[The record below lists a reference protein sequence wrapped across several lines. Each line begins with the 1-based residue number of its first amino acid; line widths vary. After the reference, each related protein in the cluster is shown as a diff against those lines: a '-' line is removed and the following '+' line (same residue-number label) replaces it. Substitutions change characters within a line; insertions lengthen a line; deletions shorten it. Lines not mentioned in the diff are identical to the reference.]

1 MERGNWPPE
10 PEKAGTEGVET
21 EDALGQRPVDAGDG
35 QGEGTPAGARPGRR
49 RRLGI
54 AVAAVACGLGV
65 AAAVALTQGSPSPD
79 PVAEA
84 PAAQT
89 EQAEDAT
96 EADLTGDDVA
106 SIAETSLEYAGTDVS
121 AGEGAD
127 VEVVADA
134 GHVMVTQRSDDGAE
148 ARVEA
153 AAKRSAALMSALSGR
168 TVCGEKVAD
177 VTWVM
182 ADADGTARVAVRN
195 TPGSA
200 ATAAVADPSS
210 DASVEAAV
218 EGSDGW
224 AMDDDTYQGL
234 GGDPVVA
241 QSGGTTPTSPDG
253 TEVVAPGDA
262 VGTDGAGDAEGAAGD
277 GAEASDGATAPSG
290 GDSSAGGPSSGS
302 PSSGSASSTQPSS
315 GGSSSG
321 STSSSQTS
329 SGSSSSGSQQSHT
342 HDWQPVYESVW
353 VQDSAAWDEPTYS
366 TVTKIRC
373 SACGELFDSV
383 LEWSDHD
390 IAVHNVTSSYSSVP
404 SKVQTGTTHHDATG
418 HYEQKVVGYRCS
430 TCGATK

>member
-35 QGEGTPAGARPGRR
+35 QGEGTPAGARPGRC

-200 ATAAVADPSS
+200 ATAAAADPSS

-218 EGSDGW
+218 EGSDSW

-241 QSGGTTPTSPDG
+241 QSGGTAPTSPDG

-262 VGTDGAGDAEGAAGD
+262 DRTDGAGDAESAGD
-277 GAEASDGATAPSG
+277 GEAEASDGATAPSG
-290 GDSSAGGPSSGS
+290 GDSSAGDAQSG
-302 PSSGSASSTQPSS
+302 GPSS

-321 STSSSQTS
+321 STSSGQTS
-329 SGSSSSGSQQSHT
+329 SGISSSGSQQSHA

-353 VQDSAAWDEPTYS
+353 VQDSAAWDEPVYS

-373 SACGELFDSV
+373 SQCGELFDS
-383 LEWSDHD
+383 LDELFAHGD
-390 IAVHNVTSSYSSVP
+390 AVHPDFCSYSSVAV
-404 SKVQTGTTHHDATG
+404 KVQTGTKHHDATG
-418 HYEQKVVGYRCS
+418 HYEQRVTGYRCAA
-430 TCGATK
+430 CGATK

>member
-35 QGEGTPAGARPGRR
+35 QGEGTPAGARPGRC

-153 AAKRSAALMSALSGR
+153 AAKRSAALMSALSGK

-200 ATAAVADPSS
+200 ATAAAADPSS

-218 EGSDGW
+218 EGSDSW

-241 QSGGTTPTSPDG
+241 QSGGTAPTSPDG

-262 VGTDGAGDAEGAAGD
+262 DRTDGAGDAESAGD
-277 GAEASDGATAPSG
+277 GEAEASDGATAPSG
-290 GDSSAGGPSSGS
+290 GDSSAGDAQSG
-302 PSSGSASSTQPSS
+302 GPSS

-321 STSSSQTS
+321 STSSGQTS
-329 SGSSSSGSQQSHT
+329 SGISSSGSQQSHA

-353 VQDSAAWDEPTYS
+353 VQDSAAWDEPVYS

-373 SACGELFDSV
+373 SQCGELFDS
-383 LEWSDHD
+383 LDELFAHGD
-390 IAVHNVTSSYSSVP
+390 AVHPDFCSYSSVAV
-404 SKVQTGTTHHDATG
+404 KVQTGTKHHDATG
-418 HYEQKVVGYRCS
+418 HYEQRVVGYRCS

>member
-1 MERGNWPPE
+1 MLMERGNWPPE

-35 QGEGTPAGARPGRR
+35 QGEGTPAGARPGRC

-200 ATAAVADPSS
+200 ATAAAADPSS

-218 EGSDGW
+218 EGSDSW

-241 QSGGTTPTSPDG
+241 QSGGTAPTSPDG

-262 VGTDGAGDAEGAAGD
+262 DRTDGAGDAESAGD
-277 GAEASDGATAPSG
+277 GEAEASDGATAPSG
-290 GDSSAGGPSSGS
+290 GDSSAGDAQSG
-302 PSSGSASSTQPSS
+302 GPSS

-321 STSSSQTS
+321 STSSGQTS
-329 SGSSSSGSQQSHT
+329 SGISSSGSQQSHA

-353 VQDSAAWDEPTYS
+353 VQDSAAWDEPVYS

-373 SACGELFDSV
+373 SQCGELFDS
-383 LEWSDHD
+383 LDELFAHGD
-390 IAVHNVTSSYSSVP
+390 AVHPDFCSYSSVAV
-404 SKVQTGTTHHDATG
+404 KVQTGTKHHDATG
-418 HYEQKVVGYRCS
+418 HYEQRVVGYRCS

>member
-1 MERGNWPPE
+1 MEQGNWPPE

-96 EADLTGDDVA
+96 ETDLTGDDVA

-195 TPGSA
+195 TPESGS
-200 ATAAVADPSS
+200 TAAAADPSA
-210 DASVEAAV
+210 DASMEAAL

-224 AMDDDTYQGL
+224 AMDDGTHQGL
-234 GGDPVVA
+234 EDGTSVP
-241 QSGGTTPTSPDG
+241 QSGGTTPTAPDG
-253 TEVVAPGDA
+253 TEIVAPGDVESTDEA
-262 VGTDGAGDAEGAAGD
+262 VDAESSGDDATDVPDGAAN
-277 GAEASDGATAPSG
+277 SSG
-290 GDSSAGGPSSGS
+290 GASSASETP
-302 PSSGSASSTQPSS
+302 SGSASSGTASSAQSSPATTPSGSTPSGQTSS
-315 GGSSSG
+315 GGSP
-321 STSSSQTS
+321 
-329 SGSSSSGSQQSHT
+329 SGSQQAHT
-342 HDWQPVYESVW
+342 HDWQPVYQSVW
-353 VQDSAAWDEPTYS
+353 VQDSAAWDEPVYS
-366 TVTKIRC
+366 TVVRYRC
-373 SACGELFDSV
+373 SQCGKTFDSLAE
-383 LEWSDHD
+383 LEAHGDAAHPD
-390 IAVHNVTSSYSSVP
+390 FYSYSTVSE
-404 SKVQTGTTHHDATG
+404 KVQTGTKHHDATG
-418 HYEQKVVGYRCS
+418 HYEQQVTGYRCAG
-430 TCGATK
+430 CGATK

>member
-35 QGEGTPAGARPGRR
+35 QGEGTPAGARPGRC

-200 ATAAVADPSS
+200 ATAAAADPSS

-218 EGSDGW
+218 EGSDSW

-241 QSGGTTPTSPDG
+241 QSGGTAPTSPDG

-262 VGTDGAGDAEGAAGD
+262 DRTDGAGDAESAGD
-277 GAEASDGATAPSG
+277 GEAEASDGATAPSG
-290 GDSSAGGPSSGS
+290 GDSSAGDAQSG
-302 PSSGSASSTQPSS
+302 GPSS

-321 STSSSQTS
+321 STSSGQTS
-329 SGSSSSGSQQSHT
+329 SGISSSGSQQSHA

-353 VQDSAAWDEPTYS
+353 VQDSAAWDEPVYS

-373 SACGELFDSV
+373 SQCGELFDS
-383 LEWSDHD
+383 LDELFAHGD
-390 IAVHNVTSSYSSVP
+390 AVHPDFCSYSSVAV
-404 SKVQTGTTHHDATG
+404 KVQTGTKHHDATG
-418 HYEQKVVGYRCS
+418 HYEQRVVGYRCS

>member
-1 MERGNWPPE
+1 MEQGNWSPE

-21 EDALGQRPVDAGDG
+21 EDALGQRPVDAGDR

-96 EADLTGDDVA
+96 ETNLTGDDVA

-134 GHVMVTQRSDDGAE
+134 GHVMVTQRSDDGAK

-182 ADADGTARVAVRN
+182 ADADGTARVVVRN

-200 ATAAVADPSS
+200 ATAAADPSS

-234 GGDPVVA
+234 GDGTSVPK
-241 QSGGTTPTSPDG
+241 SGGTPPTAPDG
-253 TEVVAPGDA
+253 TEIVAPGDVESTDEA
-262 VGTDGAGDAEGAAGD
+262 VDAESSGDDATDVPDGA
-277 GAEASDGATAPSG
+277 
-290 GDSSAGGPSSGS
+290 SSAGETP
-302 PSSGSASSTQPSS
+302 SGSASSGTASSAQSSPATTPSGSTPSGQTSS
-315 GGSSSG
+315 GGSP
-321 STSSSQTS
+321 
-329 SGSSSSGSQQSHT
+329 SGSQQAHT

-353 VQDSAAWDEPTYS
+353 VQDSAAWDEPVYS
-366 TVTKIRC
+366 TVTKYRC
-373 SACGELFDSV
+373 SQCGAAFDSLDA
-383 LEWSDHD
+383 LENHGDTAHPD
-390 IAVHNVTSSYSSVP
+390 FSSYSTVST
-404 SKVQTGTTHHDATG
+404 KVQTGTTHHDATG
-418 HYEQKVVGYRCS
+418 HYEQRVVGYRCS